1 MSHETRV
8 KTHWEEAVP
17 EIKSPM
23 FRISRSPAGSE
34 FPATGNT
41 AKVGPKDYK
50 GQRIG
55 KFDQKNSRFLANGT
69 MKTNFLKNKKLK
81 SSEDLSC
88 DSESLRVH
96 YHG

>member
-8 KTHWEEAVP
+8 KTHWEEAAP

-34 FPATGNT
+34 FPATGDT

-50 GQRIG
+50 DQMTG
-55 KFDQKNSRFLANGT
+55 KFDQKNSRFLE
-69 MKTNFLKNKKLK
+69 M
-81 SSEDLSC
+81 EQ
-88 DSESLRVH
+88 
-96 YHG
+96 